1 MNTTHI
7 HAIANLLRRSGAV
20 ALVAIVAA
28 GLAVGV
34 VATTTAHAEPPAHQ
48 PGTACHASN
57 SDGDTVN
64 VGTYD
69 SRGYCCGPPPSSVCI
84 NCTSTNSTCD
94 DGAQPL
100 SVAPSLLGS
109 NLTTTVGVPVNV
121 PVTVSGGTPPYTLTM
136 TGLPPGLTYTSS
148 QISGTTT
155 VPGTFAVSAT
165 VRDAAGASATSSFTW
180 TVDVT
185 VPNLLSD
192 SRSEA
197 ISVITALGLIPSVS
211 YQKACID
218 PGAVLAQHPGA
229 GAAVALGSTV
239 YLTIDSGTRLTC
251 ILK

>member
-7 HAIANLLRRSGAV
+7 HAIANLLRRSGAI
-20 ALVAIVAA
+20 ALVAVVAA

-34 VATTTAHAEPPAHQ
+34 VATTTAHAEPPAHK
-48 PGTACHASN
+48 PGTACHASTP
-57 SDGDTVN
+57 GGEVM

-69 SRGYCCGPPPSSVCI
+69 ARGYCCGPGPLQVCI
-84 NCTSTNSTCD
+84 NCANSNNSCS
-94 DGAQPL
+94 DGRESL
-100 SVAPSLLGS
+100 SLAAGPFGA
-109 NLTTTVGVPVNV
+109 NLTTTVRVPVNV
-121 PVTVSGGTPPYTLTM
+121 PVTVSGGTPPYTLTV
-136 TGLPPGLTYTSS
+136 TGLPPGVTYTSS
-148 QISGTTT
+148 QISGTPTL
-155 VPGTFAVSAT
+155 PGTFAVSAT

-185 VPNLLSD
+185 VPNLVSD

-197 ISVITALGLIPSVS
+197 ISVITALGLIPSIS

-218 PGAVLAQHPGA
+218 PGAVLAQQPGA

-239 YLTIDSGTRLTC
+239 YITTDSGTFSTC